1 MAELEVFIDGVN
13 FGEGPRWHDGKFW
26 YSDFYQ
32 HAVYTVDASGSRT
45 TVVDVPNQPSG
56 LGWLPNGDLVIVSM
70 LDQKLLRF
78 ADGDLSEYADLSS
91 VATDKCNDMVVS
103 DAGFVY
109 AGNFGFALDEGAA
122 PAAAFLAIVAPDGS
136 VTADSTPLLFPN
148 GSVITPDQSTLIV
161 GETFGSQY
169 SAFPINDDGS
179 LGERWVWAQAE
190 GTAPDGCTL
199 DADGGIWFSDATG
212 SQVLR
217 IIEGGEIT
225 NTITTPQPTYACMLG
240 GDDGKTLFI
249 VTAPNAAPA
258 DASAAADGFIYTT
271 TVDIPAA

>member
-1 MAELEVFIDGVN
+1 
-13 FGEGPRWHDGKFW
+13 
-26 YSDFYQ
+26 
-32 HAVYTVDASGSRT
+32 
-45 TVVDVPNQPSG
+45 
-56 LGWLPNGDLVIVSM
+56 M

-161 GETFGSQY
+161 GETFGGQY